1 MGESSSRSNT
11 IDVEKLICYSDDLV
25 KVLRDQRDFNNIT
38 QTLQRSISLSS
49 TCYSDFNNLHS
60 LLQDYEEKI
69 KACKQKTE
77 EARHET
83 TTDAEVDLLQREL
96 EEELEKERMLK
107 EELRLISNE
116 FNDLEKQWVCV
127 QQQKKTSLKIEKDK
141 QRAQMMLSM
150 YASVTNIVPNLD
162 DQSKISG
169 YIVEKDK
176 KSVEKFEYDNLKIP
190 TLDVCNDIWN
200 KISS

>member
-1 MGESSSRSNT
+1 MNT
-11 IDVEKLICYSDDLV
+11 
-25 KVLRDQRDFNNIT
+25 
-38 QTLQRSISLSS
+38 
-49 TCYSDFNNLHS
+49 
-60 LLQDYEEKI
+60 
-69 KACKQKTE
+69 
-77 EARHET
+77 
-83 TTDAEVDLLQREL
+83 
-96 EEELEKERMLK
+96 
-107 EELRLISNE
+107 LISNE